1 MPRSL
6 LASKRPVSS
15 LEEADVHG
23 GASKNAGLS
32 RPETAGS
39 SPSNPPSFAQLPGVR
54 GWPRLQEVAK
64 SVVIQHRFPLLQ
76 SQGSKEILDFDMQ
89 GAGTPRPPAQIVAGR
104 KGSERF

>member
-1 MPRSL
+1 
-6 LASKRPVSS
+6 
-15 LEEADVHG
+15 
-23 GASKNAGLS
+23 
-32 RPETAGS
+32 
-39 SPSNPPSFAQLPGVR
+39 
-54 GWPRLQEVAK
+54 LQEVAK